1 MVSAA
6 LLHMAA
12 LAMDVRT
19 ALGRLRVRA
28 HRNHGQK
35 LYDGLSLTGEP
46 VILPPAFAQ
55 PRPRAKPGNQ
65 PPTLRRLTDTVRGVI
80 AHVGAVNQLSFGA
93 LRKGLGAAMG
103 SHLEGS
109 LPFVAR
115 HAPTNVPLKQAR
127 DFATASLPLEEMH
140 RIGHQFGATLNDV
153 AATIIDHGLLG
164 SRAALS
170 RPARPG
176 FPQRGKPPGPRADPV
191 RGRRN

>member
-1 MVSAA
+1 
-6 LLHMAA
+6 MAA

-127 DFATASLPLEEMH
+127 DFATASLPL
-140 RIGHQFGATLNDV
+140 GKCTVSATSSGPRS
-153 AATIIDHGLLG
+153 TT
-164 SRAALS
+164 S
-170 RPARPG
+170 RPRLSTTDCWVAERPLAV
-176 FPQRGKPPGPRADPV
+176 QRGLDFLSEGNRRALGLTRCADV
-191 RGRRN
+191 GIDEDDD